1 MTETDKASEAAVV
14 GALSAAFP
22 QHAILGEE
30 GGVLGNVESDYLW
43 WVILGS
49 ASFVSTMLMTEGSG
63 VDGRRGKIGAGAMR
77 WDVLGNVRS
86 DYLWWITL
94 STYVL

>member
-1 MTETDKASEAAVV
+1 MCSDGDGQRRNTCLRNPLLAAVTETDKASEAAVV

-43 WVILGS
+43 WVLCIT
-49 ASFVSTMLMTEGSG
+49 ST
-63 VDGRRGKIGAGAMR
+63 
-77 WDVLGNVRS
+77 
-86 DYLWWITL
+86 
-94 STYVL
+94 